1 MNTYSFSFYLQQVKN
16 KGWMVYE
23 YNPFHN
29 FRYPEDTDSN
39 GLHPG
44 EQIIGKD
51 GKIQNYNPNDEKLI
65 KAGEIRDFDT
75 KLLNLDLKHP
85 VNIECQPS
93 YDGSVNLIL
102 NDGKNIPRLINSRF
116 SVLPKNQYEVVD
128 RIGNNDTNIY
138 DDTQFDQDTSLY
150 KTVNKIPKLKYTG
163 VSSGNLKVGNYH
175 IYIKYADADD
185 NETDFVQE
193 SGLISIF
200 IGTDG
205 DPFSVQGGI
214 RDLNANKSINIVV
227 TNIDPAYD
235 YLKVYYTR
243 ETSDQLQNSVT
254 SAFRI
259 EQKYVCYNG
268 ACSITIT
275 GDEQKTEIPIS
286 EINRQYFLA
295 DSVVAQAQ
303 AQNMLFLG
311 NVHRPDIDYADLQ
324 DISLR
329 IFPTLDERK
338 QEDLI
343 GKLGDDYIDTTWI
356 NTGGEYYN
364 TQNIYNYV
372 GYWNDEIYRFGV
384 VYILKDSTLSPVFNI
399 RGVEK
404 MKGYTPVK
412 EDIYKTV
419 NERQVRNR
427 LEISEQSYLID
438 KTNDN
443 AKGVV
448 YIPERE
454 INNNNSFKVN
464 GIKINIPNDVLTYL
478 QKQCGIKG
486 MFFVRQKRIP
496 TTLCQC
502 YTLPMDPCSHLPIM
516 FHSTKNYY
524 IEGFLDNTGALNQSF
539 FERLK
544 IIDSEDNNEEN
555 NQENNQ
561 AADKKYKFS
570 NQDYCGICPEYD
582 LRQPYFNQLF
592 TGCEFVLKGYGKS
605 NIVTSSYN
613 DRLGLV
619 TGDYTGDVQTLN
631 KVKIAAL
638 EDNMP
643 LVIIEDDIFRGRA
656 GQAEEAY
663 KFEFIGEEYKTNPPE
678 IPDSI
683 SKYVWNQLNQS
694 ALQNNS
700 GGSYDSNIQSTSNY
714 IKNLKSQMAKSYR
727 LARGSWG
734 PYLAIKSQSVDY
746 SNIYDVKIPGY
757 SSAKIRTQ
765 YFNTRYHDNSAYYP
779 ISDRISVDEIST
791 DYEYSN
797 QNYYKTFYRGDCY
810 ICTFTHRL
818 NRNFNDPTAPTNDEI
833 VDFATWRNNLH
844 YTDGVLK
851 QEDLEK
857 INRGDVNAVQIGS
870 WITLKVQS
878 TYNLNIRSLDESIP
892 DEKALMGSSR
902 TFYPLT
908 ACSVDGEF
916 KMPESFVIND
926 GFGKNTGAKY
936 YFTLPD
942 VPYIKNKFDN
952 RIAYSDIAVNDA
964 FKNGY
969 RVFQF
974 THYRD
979 YPRVY
984 GGLMKLVELEGNLI
998 AVWEHGVGVIPVNER
1013 AVAGEGT
1020 GGTVFINTSNVLPE
1034 NPKILSSMFGSQ
1046 WPDSVIKTPYYIY
1059 GVDTIGK
1066 KIWRTNGA
1074 TFEII
1079 SDFKVQK
1086 FLNDNISLSERE
1098 LDPIIGIRNVKTHYN
1113 AYKSDVMFTFYDNI
1127 YGFEEKAWNL
1137 CYNEL
1142 TQCFMTFYSWI
1153 PSFSENIDNI
1163 YFSFNRDTSKWISK
1177 LSTTSSVSNDAD
1189 GITMATPL
1197 IDEWDNNSIALDV
1210 SNRILPELST
1220 IEGLRDKI
1228 QIVKTFYL
1236 ERDPRGNYKHFD
1248 LSDHKNLKFTDTKDW
1263 IKNGNQP
1270 VILLNIRCEITL
1282 RIDNDED
1289 WPDMKAFI
1297 KEYQD
1302 YQSYNAD
1309 QFRSV
1314 VAVTLSKIVNNAL
1327 LEPKDF
1333 TIPNLTTDFWK
1344 HGQSGIIDIKEP
1356 IKPCYWYGKQHPFE
1370 YEFVVTDTPG
1380 VHKIFDNLQ
1389 IIGNKAKPE
1398 SFHYEITG
1406 ECFDFK
1412 DDKPNMYVRQ
1422 EATKDLYQFNG
1433 SDILYNRDFLDVQT
1447 KQLKKSR
1454 SLPLYYSRQDT
1465 YNEVEDYYKQFTSP
1479 NKDYNNLSGTEV
1491 VYYPDEQEFRLW
1503 EHSKAVD
1510 ITGEGG
1516 RLRGNMQYKE
1526 DLWNIQIN
1534 PIVIVEKNEDAWKG
1548 GLVPIT
1554 VGNAPIPSDVTNTS
1568 ITNEDI
1574 PDDLQDKGYTT
1585 INIDGSNWSV
1595 YPVKNTDGTITY
1607 ADASTRQEIKV
1618 KDKYCKIRV
1627 RYTGNEL
1634 AVIQALRTIYT
1645 VSYS

>member
-1 MNTYSFSFYLQQVKN
+1 
-16 KGWMVYE
+16 MVYE

-44 EQIIGKD
+44 EQMIGENGAIVEYKAD
-51 GKIQNYNPNDEKLI
+51 DPNII
-65 KAGEIRDFDT
+65 KAGEVKDFDT

-200 IGTDG
+200 IGNDG

-214 RDLNANKSINIVV
+214 RDFNAHKAINLII

-254 SAFRI
+254 SAFKI
-259 EQKYVCYNG
+259 EQKYICYNG
-268 ACSITIT
+268 SCTVIIT
-275 GDEQKTEIPIS
+275 GDEHKTEIPIS
-286 EINRQYFLA
+286 EINKQYFLA

-311 NVHRPDIDYADLQ
+311 NVHKPEINYEDLQ

-329 IFPTLDERK
+329 IFPQLDAQD
-338 QEDLI
+338 QEKLI
-343 GKLGDDYIDTTWI
+343 GKLGNDYSDTTWI
-356 NTGGEYYN
+356 TSGGEYYN

-372 GYWNDEIYRFGV
+372 GYWNDEIYRLGV

-399 RGVEK
+399 RGVRDLTNIGTIEPIWK
-404 MKGYTPVK
+404 NDNGV
-412 EDIYKTV
+412 
-419 NERQVRNR
+419 QVRNK
-427 LEISEQSYLID
+427 LEISEQSFQIRD
-438 KTNDN
+438 SEDN

-448 YIPERE
+448 YIPEST
-454 INNNNSFKVN
+454 NFKGSFKIN
-464 GIKINIPNDVLTYL
+464 GFKINISQEVLTYL
-478 QKQCGIKG
+478 QKNLNIKG
-486 MFFVRQKRIP
+486 LFFVRQKRIP

-502 YTLPMDPCSHLPIM
+502 YTLPMDKQSNLPLM
-516 FHSTKNYY
+516 YHSIKGWY
-524 IEGFLDNTGALNQSF
+524 IESFLDNDGNLTQSF
-539 FERLK
+539 LERTK
-544 IIDSEDNNEEN
+544 TGFTGQYTSDR
-555 NQENNQ
+555 
-561 AADKKYKFS
+561 
-570 NQDYCGICPEYD
+570 DYCGICPEYD
-582 LRQPYFNQLF
+582 MRQPYYNQLF
-592 TGCEFVLKGYGKS
+592 TGCNFVLKSFTSGD
-605 NIVTSSYN
+605 IVTSTYS
-613 DRLGLV
+613 DRLGEV
-619 TGDYTGDVQTLN
+619 VYKDSGDSSTILN
-631 KVKIAAL
+631 SVKIAAL

-643 LVIIEDDIFRGRA
+643 LVVIEDEKFRGRA
-656 GQAEEAY
+656 GQAEEGY
-663 KFEFIGEEYKTNPPE
+663 KFQFIKKENKS
-678 IPDSI
+678 D
-683 SKYVWNQLNQS
+683 Q
-694 ALQNNS
+694 
-700 GGSYDSNIQSTSNY
+700 GSTDWS
-714 IKNLKSQMAKSYR
+714 
-727 LARGSWG
+727 LARGSFG
-734 PYLAIKSQSVDY
+734 PYLAMLSSALEPNTLY
-746 SNIYDVKIPGY
+746 NIKIPEY
-757 SSAKIRTQ
+757 SKGKLYSQ
-765 YFNTRYHDNSAYYP
+765 YYNTRFYDNSAYYP
-779 ISDRISVDEIST
+779 ISDRIGLDEISS
-791 DYEYSN
+791 EYAFTEG
-797 QNYYKTFYRGDCY
+797 YYNKTFYRGDCY
-810 ICTFTHRL
+810 ICTFTHRI

-833 VDFATWRNNLH
+833 VDTGTFKNNFKYVGGILS
-844 YTDGVLK
+844 TDQL
-851 QEDLEK
+851 QK
-857 INRGDVNAVQIGS
+857 INRGDVNAIQIGS

-878 TYNLNIRSLDESIP
+878 TYNLNIRSMDESIP

-908 ACSVDGEF
+908 DCSVDGAF

-926 GFGKNTGAKY
+926 GFGKNTGSKY

-984 GGLMKLVELEGNLI
+984 GGLMKLLELQGSLI
-998 AVWEHGVGVIPVNER
+998 VIWEHGVGVIPVNER

-1046 WPDSVIKTPYYIY
+1046 WPDSVIQTPYYIY

-1066 KIWRTNGA
+1066 KIWRTNGE

-1079 SDFKVQK
+1079 SDFRVQK
-1086 FLNDNISLSERE
+1086 FLIDNISLSERE

-1113 AYKSDVMFTFYDNI
+1113 ANKNDVMFTFYDNI

-1142 TQCFMTFYSWI
+1142 TQCFVTFYSWI

-1177 LSTTSSVSNDAD
+1177 LATTNGSSNDAD
-1189 GITMATPL
+1189 GVTMATPL
-1197 IDEWDNNSIALDV
+1197 IDKWTDNKIELDI
-1210 SNRILPELST
+1210 SNRVLPEIST
-1220 IEGLRDKI
+1220 VKNVNNKI
-1228 QIVKTFYL
+1228 TIIKSFKL
-1236 ERDPRGNYKHFD
+1236 MRDPRRNDKHFEI
-1248 LSDHKNLKFTDTKDW
+1248 LKNDQGVPCILHYKDNYDW

-1270 VILLNIRCEITL
+1270 VILLNINCS
-1282 RIDNDED
+1282 IDISMPNDED
-1289 WPDMKAFI
+1289 WPNFDEFKT
-1297 KEYQD
+1297 KYQD
-1302 YQSYNAD
+1302 YQTYNAD
-1309 QFRSV
+1309 QFNSV
-1314 VAVTLSKIVNNAL
+1314 IAVTLSDIVNNNL
-1327 LEPKDF
+1327 LEEADYK
-1333 TIPNLTTDFWK
+1333 IPNLTTDFWK
-1344 HGQSGIIDIKEP
+1344 HGQAGIIDIKEP

-1370 YEFVVTDTPG
+1370 YEFVVVDTPG

-1412 DDKPNMYVRQ
+1412 NDKPNMYVRQ

-1454 SLPLYYSRQDT
+1454 ALPLYYSRQDT

-1479 NKDYNNLSGTEV
+1479 NKDYSNLSGTEV

-1510 ITGEGG
+1510 ISGEGG

-1534 PIVIVEKNEDAWKG
+1534 PIVIVEKNENTWNG

-1554 VGNAPIPSDVTNTS
+1554 VGNAPIPSDVMNTS
-1568 ITNEDI
+1568 ITKEDI
-1574 PDDLQDKGYTT
+1574 PDDLQQKGYTT
-1585 INIDGSNWSV
+1585 LNIDGSNWSI
-1595 YPVKNTDGTITY
+1595 YPIKNPDGSITY
-1607 ADASTRQEIKV
+1607 ADASTRQEIKI

-1634 AVIQALRTIYT
+1634 AIIQALKTIYT